1 MSWSRFGPDIQ
12 VRLRQ
17 TKKKKYAQPFSIVI
31 KQITQI
37 FISICLEIFEVQSFK
52 NSPGRDFHE
61 VHLVFYLAPKSICEG
76 FFRLFE
82 VHLKITFLRNLR
94 LSLKAQNWSKVLLQ
108 LFRYNQQDLNSYEQ
122 KWIKNPA
129 ILILLT

>member
-1 MSWSRFGPDIQ
+1 MADCRNANQKLFYQKNEEFKSQDFKA
-12 VRLRQ
+12 LRMILIDR
-17 TKKKKYAQPFSIVI
+17 TNCLRRIEKYAQPFSIVI

-82 VHLKITFLRNLR
+82 CLYHFPPPSHQTTNYMN
-94 LSLKAQNWSKVLLQ
+94 A
-108 LFRYNQQDLNSYEQ
+108 
-122 KWIKNPA
+122 A
-129 ILILLT
+129 ILD